1 MSLNNPNTVYTIIY
15 EHITGRRAAPAT
27 AALFLDEFFKKKDKI
42 PILQSELKQNKRQN
56 NKKEL

>member
-42 PILQSELKQNKRQN
+42 GILQAELKGGKQTG
-56 NKKEL
+56 KKEM